1 MTVNFNINNRGHGM
15 DNLHGILVFL
25 SVADAGSL
33 SGAAR
38 ALGVTTAAV
47 SGTISRLE
55 RNLSVRLLDRTT
67 RRLGMTAEGAEF
79 YARCK
84 RIVADLDEAERAV
97 TRTGRE
103 PSGLL
108 RVGMPQ
114 GLGRMW
120 IIPQLPL
127 FQRQFPAISLEIVCR
142 DVSAQTREG
151 DLDISVRSG
160 ELQPSRL
167 AVRSLASCRYAV
179 CAAQDYL
186 DANGTPRSPE
196 DLGRHSCLAYRRPRN
211 GRVREWRFADGPGS
225 RNVSPKSKM
234 TFNSNEALVAAA
246 AAGLG
251 LIQVADY
258 YVLPSIESGELVEVL
273 TRYRTGGYEISVLF
287 PQQQH
292 VAPKHRVFVDFLIS
306 IFKQPPW
313 TRLAASSQGAAR

>member
-1 MTVNFNINNRGHGM
+1 M

-25 SVADAGSL
+25 NVADAGSL

-38 ALGVTTAAV
+38 ALGVTTAAI
-47 SGTISRLE
+47 SGTIARLE

-67 RRLGMTAEGAEF
+67 RRLSMTAEGAEF

-84 RIVADLDEAERAV
+84 QIVADLDAAERAV
-97 TRTGRE
+97 TRTGRV

-127 FQRQFPAISLEIVCR
+127 FQRQFPAITLDVVCR
-142 DVSAQTREG
+142 DLITQTQDS

-160 ELQPSRL
+160 ELPTSRL
-167 AVRSLASCRYAV
+167 AARFLASCRYAV
-179 CAAQDYL
+179 CSAPEYFDMHCEPL
-186 DANGTPRSPE
+186 TPDE
-196 DLGRHSCLAYRRPRN
+196 LNRHACLAYRRPRN
-211 GRVREWRFADGPGS
+211 GRIRQWRFSDGS
-225 RNVSPKSKM
+225 IQRNIALNPKM

-251 LIQVADY
+251 IIQVAEY
-258 YVLPSIESGELVEVL
+258 YVQPALESGELVEVL
-273 TRYRTGGYEISVLF
+273 NKFKTGGYEISVLF
-287 PQQQH
+287 PQQKH
-292 VAPKHRVFVDFLIS
+292 VAPKHRVFVDFLVS
-306 IFKQPPW
+306 IFSRSPW
-313 TRLAASSQGAAR
+313 I

>member
-1 MTVNFNINNRGHGM
+1 M

-25 SVADAGSL
+25 NVADAGSL

-67 RRLGMTAEGAEF
+67 RRLNMTAEGAEF

-84 RIVADLDEAERAV
+84 QIVADLDAAERAV

-127 FQRQFPAISLEIVCR
+127 FQHRFPAITLEIICR
-142 DVSAQTREG
+142 DFVSQAQDS

-167 AVRSLASCRYAV
+167 AARSLASCRYAV
-179 CAAQDYL
+179 CASQDYF
-186 DANGTPRSPE
+186 DRHGVPAVPD
-196 DLGRHSCLAYRRPRN
+196 DLARHACLAYRRPRN
-211 GRVREWRFADGPGS
+211 GRVRQWRFADGRDT
-225 RNVSPKSKM
+225 RNVAVSAKM

-258 YVLPSIESGELVEVL
+258 YVRPALAAGDLVEVM
-273 TRYRTGGYEISVLF
+273 TRHKTGGYEISVLF

-292 VAPKHRVFVDFLIS
+292 VAPKHRVFVDFLVS
-306 IFKQPPW
+306 IFSQPPW
-313 TRLAASSQGAAR
+313 IRPAAMQSASR

>member
-1 MTVNFNINNRGHGM
+1 M

-25 SVADAGSL
+25 NVADAGSL

-67 RRLGMTAEGAEF
+67 RRLNMTAEGAEF

-84 RIVADLDEAERAV
+84 QIVADLDAAERAI

-127 FQRQFPAISLEIVCR
+127 FQRQFPAITLEITCR
-142 DVSAQTREG
+142 DFILQTQDNE
-151 DLDISVRSG
+151 LDISVRSG
-160 ELQPSRL
+160 ELQSSRM
-167 AVRSLASCRYAV
+167 AARSLASCRYVV
-179 CAAQDYL
+179 CSAQEYF
-186 DANGTPRSPE
+186 DAHGVPATPE
-196 DLGRHSCLAYRRPRN
+196 DLARHTCLAYRRPRN
-211 GRVREWRFADGPGS
+211 GRVRQWRFADGSGY
-225 RNVSPKSKM
+225 RNVAINSKM

-246 AAGLG
+246 ASGLG
-251 LIQVADY
+251 IIQVADY
-258 YVLPSIESGELVEVL
+258 YVRPSLASGELVEAL
-273 TRYRTGGYEISVLF
+273 TRFKTGGYEISVLF
-287 PQQQH
+287 PPQQH
-292 VAPKHRVFVDFLIS
+292 IAPKHRVFIDFLVS
-306 IFKQPPW
+306 IFNQPPW
-313 TRLAASSQGAAR
+313 TKTPAPTQGSTR

>member
-1 MTVNFNINNRGHGM
+1 M

-25 SVADAGSL
+25 NVADAGSL

-67 RRLGMTAEGAEF
+67 RRLNMTAEGAEF

-84 RIVADLDEAERAV
+84 QIVADLDAAERAV

-127 FQRQFPAISLEIVCR
+127 FRQRFPAITLEIICR
-142 DVSAQTREG
+142 DFVSQAQDS

-167 AVRSLASCRYAV
+167 AARTLASCRYAV
-179 CAAQDYL
+179 CASQDYF
-186 DANGTPRSPE
+186 DRNGVPATPD
-196 DLGRHSCLAYRRPRN
+196 DLARHTCLAYRRPRN
-211 GRVREWRFADGPGS
+211 GRVRQWRFADGRDT
-225 RNVSPKSKM
+225 RNVAVSAKM

-246 AAGLG
+246 GAGLG

-258 YVLPSIESGELVEVL
+258 YVRPALAAGELVEVM
-273 TRYRTGGYEISVLF
+273 TRHKTGGYEISVLF

-292 VAPKHRVFVDFLIS
+292 VAPKHRVFVDFLVS
-306 IFKQPPW
+306 IFSQPPW
-313 TRLAASSQGAAR
+313 TRPAVAQSASR